1 VATDGVEPGDTV
13 QVRLVETSPE
23 RRLVRF
29 ERVSSGR
36 AD

>member
-1 VATDGVEPGDTV
+1 
-13 QVRLVETSPE
+13 VRLVETSPE